1 MNSSTFE
8 NIQNFRVALNNAC
21 LERTGIIDGLLA
33 SIISK
38 QNAFLLG
45 APGTGKSDLVRKITE
60 GIVGA
65 KYFGYLLSPTSDPS
79 ELFGPVKITK
89 LMEDEYSRDTEGYL
103 PSAHVAFLDELFRGN
118 SAVLNSLLTI
128 LNERQYHNG
137 KETIQTPLQSI
148 VAATNSWPE
157 EESLQAFSDRFLFR
171 PTVNFLKKPASRNLL
186 DAWSLGL
193 QERPEVGAQ
202 MTLAD
207 LFHLQNEAKN
217 IPCSDDFLEK
227 FSGIW
232 DHLATRNITV
242 SDRRRVQ
249 ILRFLQAYALVQG
262 DDTLMPEHC
271 HNTLVHIAYTTED
284 DQEVIREVIEQEVP
298 SADRTLAV
306 AKRAASAVMSEF
318 QGLINSTRAMPA
330 GSGLAGLN
338 DLVMKLT
345 TKLKEM
351 QALEV
356 KVGEILEGRA
366 GMRVTLATRERGMK
380 LARQIES
387 NNETIARAVA
397 ELRQD

>member
-1 MNSSTFE
+1 MNSVTFE

-21 LERTGIIDGLLA
+21 LERTDIIDGLLA

-45 APGTGKSDLVRKITE
+45 APGTGKSDLVRKITH
-60 GIVGA
+60 GIAGA
-65 KYFGYLLSPTSDPS
+65 NYFGYLLSPTSDPS

-103 PSAHVAFLDELFRGN
+103 PSAHIAFLDELFRGN

-137 KETIQTPLQSI
+137 KTTIQTPLQSI

-171 PTVNFLKKPASRNLL
+171 PTVNFLRKPANRTVL
-186 DAWSLGL
+186 DQWSLGI
-193 QERPEVGAQ
+193 QQRPEVGVHL
-202 MTLAD
+202 TLQD
-207 LFHLQNEAKN
+207 LFMMQSEAAKL
-217 IPCSDDFLEK
+217 PVSPDFLEK

-262 DDTLMPEHC
+262 DDTLLPEHC
-271 HNTLVHIAYTTED
+271 HNTLEHIAYTTPE
-284 DQEVIREVIEQEVP
+284 DQEVIKEVVEQEVP

-306 AKRAASAVMSEF
+306 AKRAASAIMSEY
-318 QGLINSTRAMPA
+318 QGVVNKQRAQGA
-330 GSGLAGLN
+330 SLAGLN
-338 DLVMKLT
+338 EMVVKLS

-351 QALEV
+351 QALEA
-356 KVGEILEGRA
+356 KVTEILEGGA
-366 GMRVTLATRERGMK
+366 GMRVGLSARERGMK
-380 LARQIES
+380 LITSIQANSQ
-387 NNETIARAVA
+387 TIARAISD
-397 ELRQD
+397 LRQD